1 MMIVSHGLTKRFGR
15 ITAVDAVDLGVPRGR
30 VVGFLGPNGAG
41 KSTTIRMLAGILPP
55 TAGWAEVDGFDVERH
70 PSEVRRRIG
79 YLPEAAP
86 LYTEMRVIEFL
97 RFRAKIFGVERG
109 KRRRNIDMVLRRC
122 ALEDVRRR
130 PIHQLS
136 KGYRQRV
143 GLAAAMLHQP
153 PVLIL
158 DEPTVGLDP
167 TQIREV
173 RGLLRELAQT
183 QTILLSTHILPEV
196 ELTCDQIIMIARG
209 RIRAQGTIDELRSQA
224 ERVARYIVETDSAK
238 ATQPLSD
245 MKGVKDVQSRPIDER
260 WRRVTVTAAEGE
272 RDLRERIAGI
282 LSGIGCNVRELRR
295 EAPTLEHLFVTMI
308 ARAEQDAASE
318 TDGGSGGGSGG
329 RAAAAQ
335 RGKAGPAAQTRS
347 AAA

>member
-1 MMIVSHGLTKRFGR
+1 MIIAHSLCKRYGR
-15 ITAVDAVDLGVPRGR
+15 HAAVDAMTFAVPRGK

-41 KSTTIRMLAGILPP
+41 KTTTIRMLTGILPP
-55 TAGWAEVDGFDVERH
+55 TSGRAEVDGLDVEKH
-70 PSEVRRRIG
+70 PLEVRRRIG

-86 LYTEMRVIEFL
+86 TYSEMRVIEFL
-97 RFRAKIFGVERG
+97 RFRARMFGVERG
-109 KRRRNIDMVLRRC
+109 KRRRNIDMALRRC
-122 ALEDVRRR
+122 WLDEVKRR

-143 GLAAAMLHQP
+143 GLAAALLHQP

-209 RIRAQGTIDELRSQA
+209 RVRAQGSIDDLRSQA
-224 ERVARYIVETDSAK
+224 QRVARYVIEADSPA
-238 ATQPLSD
+238 AEQALRD
-245 MKGVKDVQSRPIDER
+245 VRGIKDVQSQSLDGK
-260 WRRVTVTAAEGE
+260 WRRIIAVAAEGE
-272 RDLRERIAGI
+272 GDLRERLAG
-282 LSGIGCNVRELRR
+282 LLQAAGCGVRELHR
-295 EAPTLEHLFVTMI
+295 EAPSLEHLFVTMI
-308 ARAEQDAASE
+308 AKAEHDSAMETGERAVR
-318 TDGGSGGGSGG
+318 GGK
-329 RAAAAQ
+329 AAA
-335 RGKAGPAAQTRS
+335 
-347 AAA
+347 